1 MPTLNETTIRQPD
14 VDLNIYKPK
23 EPIEVPIVK
32 SVITTDSASPN
43 FVRHIEFDVSG
54 TDLEKRVVP
63 GQALGVLAQ
72 GEDENG
78 RPHKV
83 RLYSI
88 CSPTGGEDGE
98 GKIYATTVKR
108 VIDEHWE
115 TQELFTGVCS
125 NYLCSRKP
133 GDRILMTGPSGKR
146 FILPANPG
154 EYNYIFLATGTGIAP
169 FRGMAIDLMRKGSP
183 TGTENEVVLI
193 FGCPYR
199 TDLLYKPL
207 FEQLDEQH
215 KNFHYLKAISREDPR
230 PDGTKPYVQYSLI
243 DQKELL
249 LPILRKENTLIYVC
263 GLKGM
268 ETGIF
273 RILGLMGL
281 YEYMRIGDELR
292 DVNPLDWSRD
302 QLKGIKAG
310 ERMFLEV
317 Y

>member
-1 MPTLNETTIRQPD
+1 MPILNETTIRQPE

-32 SVITTDSASPN
+32 SVITTESASPN

-54 TDLEKRVVP
+54 TDLENRVIP
-63 GQALGVLAQ
+63 GQALGVLAE
-72 GEDENG
+72 GFDDNG

-88 CSPTGGEDGE
+88 CSPTGGEDGK
-98 GKIYATTVKR
+98 GLIYATTVKR

-125 NYLCSRKP
+125 NYLCSRNP

-146 FILPANPG
+146 FILPEYPAD
-154 EYNYIFLATGTGIAP
+154 YNYVFLATGTGIAP

-183 TGTENEVVLI
+183 TGTENDVFLI

-199 TDLLYKPL
+199 TDLLYKTL
-207 FEQLDEQH
+207 FEELGELNE
-215 KNFHYLKAISREDPR
+215 NFHYLKAISREDPR
-230 PDGTKPYVQYSLI
+230 PDGTKPYVQYTLI
-243 DQKELL
+243 D
-249 LPILRKENTLIYVC
+249 RKDLFMPVLEKDNTLIYVC

-273 RILGLMGL
+273 QMLALMGL
-281 YEYMRIGDELR
+281 FDYMQIDDTLKEI
-292 DVNPLDWSRD
+292 NPLEWSRE
-302 QLKGIKAG
+302 QMKGIKAG

>member
-1 MPTLNETTIRQPD
+1 MPLINETTIRQPE

-23 EPIEVPIVK
+23 DPVKVPIVK
-32 SVITTDSASPN
+32 CEITTDSSSPN

-54 TDLEKRVVP
+54 TDLENRVVP
-63 GQALGVLAQ
+63 GQALGVLAK
-72 GEDENG
+72 GKDENG

-88 CSPTGGEDGE
+88 CSPTRGEDGE

-133 GDRILMTGPSGKR
+133 GDKILMTGPSGKR
-146 FILPANPG
+146 FILPENPG
-154 EYNYIFLATGTGIAP
+154 DFNYVFLATGTGIAP

-183 TGTENEVVLI
+183 TGTENEVALI

-207 FEQLDEQH
+207 FEQLDEQNE
-215 KNFHYLKAISREDPR
+215 NFHYLKAISREDPR
-230 PDGTKPYVQYSLI
+230 PDGTKPYVQFTLI
-243 DQKELL
+243 DRKDLL
-249 LPILRKENTLIYVC
+249 LPVLEKENTLIYVC

-273 RILGLMGL
+273 QMLGLLGL
-281 YEYMRIGDELR
+281 FDYLRIDDELR
-292 DVNPLDWSRD
+292 DMNPLDWSRE

>member
-1 MPTLNETTIRQPD
+1 MAMLKETIVRHPD
-14 VDLNIYKPK
+14 VELNIYKPK
-23 EPIEVPIVK
+23 EPINVPIVK
-32 SVITTDSASPN
+32 SEIITDSASPN

-54 TDLEKRVVP
+54 TDLENRVVP

-78 RPHKV
+78 RSHKV

-133 GDRILMTGPSGKR
+133 GDKILMTGPSGKR
-146 FILPANPG
+146 FILPENPG
-154 EYNYIFLATGTGIAP
+154 EYNFVLLATGTGIAP
-169 FRGMAIDLMRKGSP
+169 FRGMAIDLMRKDSP
-183 TGTENEVVLI
+183 NGTENEVALI

-199 TDLLYKPL
+199 TDLLYKSL
-207 FEQLDEQH
+207 FESLDDQNE
-215 KNFHYLKAISREDPR
+215 NFHYLKAISREDPR
-230 PDGTKPYVQYSLI
+230 PDGSKPYVQYSLI
-243 DQKELL
+243 DQKERL
-249 LPILRKENTLIYVC
+249 LPILQKENTLIYVC

-273 RILGLMGL
+273 RVLGLMGL
-281 YEYMRIGDELR
+281 FEYMRMDDELMEI
-292 DVNPLDWSRD
+292 NPLNWTRD

-310 ERMFLEV
+310 KRMYLEV

>member
-1 MPTLNETTIRQPD
+1 MPTLNDTAIRQPE
-14 VDLNIYKPK
+14 VELNIYKPRN
-23 EPIEVPIVK
+23 PVEVPIVK
-32 SVITTDSASPN
+32 SEITTHSASPN

-54 TDLEKRVVP
+54 TDLENRVLP
-63 GQALGVLAQ
+63 GQALGVLAE

-125 NYLCSRKP
+125 NYLCARKP
-133 GDRILMTGPSGKR
+133 GDIIQMTGPSGKR
-146 FILPANPG
+146 FILPENSG
-154 EYNYIFLATGTGIAP
+154 DYNFVFLATGTGIAP
-169 FRGMAIDLMRKGSP
+169 FRGMAIDLMRKDSS
-183 TGTENEVVLI
+183 TGTENEVALI

-199 TDLLYKPL
+199 TDLLYHKL
-207 FEQLDEQH
+207 FEDLDEQN

-230 PDGTKPYVQYSLI
+230 PDGTKPYVQYTLI
-243 DQKELL
+243 DQKKLL
-249 LPILRKENTLIYVC
+249 LPILQKENTLIYVC

-273 RILGLMGL
+273 QMLGMMGL
-281 YEYMRIGDELR
+281 FDYMRIDEELKII
-292 DVNPLDWSRD
+292 NPMEWSRD
-302 QLKGIKAG
+302 QLKTIKGG